1 MLVPHTNTY
10 MSLKDTREF
19 KMVKFNLSEY
29 LNI

>member
-10 MSLKDTREF
+10 MSLKDAREF
-19 KMVKFNLSEY
+19 KRVKFNLSEY